1 MPAEGPVNPH
11 TETSEL
17 VSQLRQSLGL
27 LRVAFDATG
36 EAMLIVDSDR
46 LVRWVNQTAAELW
59 GGRSAFTRDRQA
71 TGGPDLFSAT

>member
-1 MPAEGPVNPH
+1 MPAEGPVTPQ

-46 LVRWVNQTAAELW
+46 LVYA
-59 GGRSAFTRDRQA
+59 
-71 TGGPDLFSAT
+71 